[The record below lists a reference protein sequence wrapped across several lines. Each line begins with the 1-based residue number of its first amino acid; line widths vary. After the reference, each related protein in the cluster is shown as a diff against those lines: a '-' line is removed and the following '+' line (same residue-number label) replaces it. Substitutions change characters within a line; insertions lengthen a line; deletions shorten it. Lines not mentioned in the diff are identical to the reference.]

1 MLKHADKTRPADAG
15 ADGLYR
21 ALLALETPEEVEA
34 FLKDLCTPAEV
45 RAFAERWEVAR
56 LLDAGGKSY
65 REIAVEAQASPTT
78 VVRVA
83 RFLKEM
89 PHQGYRLVLDR
100 LKA

>member
-1 MLKHADKTRPADAG
+1 MLKHADKNRPADAG